1 MDALFSCFKE
11 AIGVLRKRK
20 ARLISD
26 GRGSR
31 SCSSETRLRQA
42 VLFNVLPR
50 VYRRDFRIVGIPPV
64 FPATD
69 FRRAFAASYRSSV
82 FYRILSSGGVSA
94 GVFQRIYVRY
104 RYRDSAFFVRNR
116 RFLYFF
122 NLRFA
127 DGAFNVCA
135 ACDCLY
141 ARRRNMQ
148 KTSARVRKRR
158 NFLFFFIAS
167 HRRDGLRACRNI
179 AGNNHFSPRKQ
190 NFLKIS
196 YNFFSDSGN

>member
-11 AIGVLRKRK
+11 AIGVLRKQK
-20 ARLISD
+20 AWLLSFGRGDSD

-82 FYRILSSGGVSA
+82 FYRILSSGGVST
-94 GVFQRIYVRY
+94 GVFQRIYVRH
-104 RYRDSAFFVRNR
+104 RYRDSSFFVRNR

-122 NLRFA
+122 NLRFT

-148 KTSARVRKRR
+148 KTSTRVRKRR
-158 NFLFFFIAS
+158 NFLFFFIAFI
-167 HRRDGLRACRNI
+167 GATACALAEILLVTIIFRPV
-179 AGNNHFSPRKQ
+179 S
-190 NFLKIS
+190 KI
-196 YNFFSDSGN
+196 F